1 MTQDMPIYGD
11 DNDTEVGITNT
22 GEVNE
27 TLNITSIMTQG
38 RPIGG
43 DDNDTEKDITNEGKI
58 LEKLNGKSNMTQNI
72 SIDGENGITEMA
84 ITNAGEIIEKHTYF
98 KENCIPHYSQIHR
111 KNYHISKLKICPR
124 QLSLRLAIENQILLI
139 HH

>member
-84 ITNAGEIIEKHTYF
+84 ITNAGEIIEKHTYL
-98 KENCIPHYSQIHR
+98 KGNCILFLPNHR
-111 KNYHISKLKICPR
+111 KNHDISQLKICPR